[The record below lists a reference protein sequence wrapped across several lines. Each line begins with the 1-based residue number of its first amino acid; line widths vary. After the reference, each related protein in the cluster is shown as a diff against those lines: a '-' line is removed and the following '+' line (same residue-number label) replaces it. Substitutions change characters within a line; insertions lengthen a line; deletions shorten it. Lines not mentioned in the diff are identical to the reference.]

1 MNGGQTLQIADEVRE
16 IARTD
21 PDRVALVHAHEW
33 PIVGR
38 RYRTYTYRELSDKAE
53 ALAVGLRRIGVAEGT
68 LCSFM
73 VPPCFDAV
81 VLGVALW
88 RVGAVMV
95 GIEPHSHGLR
105 QVARCLRRVGPEV
118 FFGTPQAHAGRLA
131 FGWGRGSIRTNVV
144 VAPVAPPG
152 MHTLDSLCDRS
163 DADPVPA
170 DVSPADLAVIAFT
183 TGSTGQPKPT
193 VMRHRNL
200 AAMVALVKEQWGFDD
215 GREVVDMPTFPMFW
229 VIGLSTG
236 GTVVVPPMDF
246 ALKGPG
252 DADPAKLLGTIED
265 RGVRSMFGSPALL
278 ANLSE
283 YASSH
288 GVTAPSLRRIVCG
301 GAEVP
306 GPLFAAVKSMLG
318 PDGEMYSDY
327 GATEALPVAEI
338 SGDTVLGETWKAT
351 EDGAGVCVGTPL
363 PGVEV
368 RIVEV
373 ADDAIASWDDTTELP
388 AGEIGEVVARSP
400 HISEDYYRA
409 PESTAANKIPD
420 ADGVWHRLGD
430 TGYLDDM
437 GRLWVCGRVSHR
449 VVTDAGVVYPL
460 CCEPV
465 FNTVAGVARS
475 ALVGVDHGDAAVA
488 TLVVERDRDS
498 SVADDELRS
507 DLLAVAADHEATALV
522 RSVVFVDRIPVDR
535 RHNAKIDRPALARS
549 VARG

>member
-1 MNGGQTLQIADEVRE
+1 MKAEQTLRIADDVRE

-21 PDRVALVHAHEW
+21 PDRVALVHAHDW
-33 PIVGR
+33 PLIGR
-38 RYRTYTYRELSDKAE
+38 RYRSYTYRELSEKAE
-53 ALAVGLRRIGVAEGT
+53 ALALGLRRIGIGEGT

-73 VPPCFDAV
+73 VPPCFDAI

-88 RVGAVMV
+88 RIGAVMV

-105 QVARCLRRVGPEV
+105 RVTKCLRRVGPEV
-118 FFGTPQAHAGRLA
+118 FFGTPEAHLGRIA
-131 FGWGRGSIRTNVV
+131 FGWGRGTVRTNIM

-152 MHTLDSLCDRS
+152 MRTLDSLCDRTG
-163 DADPVPA
+163 AEPVPA
-170 DVSPADLAVIAFT
+170 DVQPGDTAVIAFT
-183 TGSTGQPKPT
+183 TGSTGEPKPT

-200 AAMVALVKEQWGFDD
+200 AAMVSLVREQWGFDD
-215 GREVVDMPTFPMFW
+215 GREIVDMPTFPMFW

-236 GTVVVPPMDF
+236 GTVVIPPMDF

-252 DADPAKLLGTIED
+252 AADPAKLLRTIDD

-278 ANLSE
+278 TNLAE
-283 YASSH
+283 YAAAH

-338 SGDTVLGETWKAT
+338 SGTTVVGETWKAT

-368 RIVEV
+368 RIV
-373 ADDAIASWDDTTELP
+373 AIDDGAIASWAYATELP
-388 AGEIGEVVARSP
+388 TGEIGEVVARSP
-400 HISEDYYRA
+400 HISEDYYEA
-409 PESTAANKIPD
+409 PEATAANKIPD
-420 ADGVWHRLGD
+420 AGGAWHRLGD

-449 VVTDAGVVYPL
+449 VVTSDGDVFPL

-465 FNTVAGVARS
+465 FNTVDGVARS
-475 ALVGVDHGDAAVA
+475 ALVGVDRGGRTVA
-488 TLVVERDRDS
+488 TLVVERAEGAS
-498 SVADDELRS
+498 LTDETLRS
-507 DLLAVAADHEATALV
+507 DLLAVAADHDATRLV
-522 RSVVFVDRIPVDR
+522 REVVFVDRIPVDR

-549 VARG
+549 IDRR